1 MKYRIVI
8 NDGINLR
15 GYISNSRNVLKHA
28 YNLGH
33 ADDRVTVYSVAT
45 GRVLSRAVWDC
56 SRREYIR
63 VTIAGDEVGYPKLDY
78 IEIG

>member
-8 NDGINLR
+8 SDGVNLR

-33 ADDRVTVYSVAT
+33 ANDRVSVIAG
-45 GRVLSRAVWDC
+45 GRVISRAVWDC

-63 VTIAGDEVGYPKLDY
+63 VPIAGDEVGYPKLDY
-78 IEIG
+78 IEIA

>member
-8 NDGINLR
+8 SDGVNLR

-33 ADDRVTVYSVAT
+33 ANDTVSVIAGGRVVSRVT
-45 GRVLSRAVWDC
+45 WDC

-63 VTIAGDEVGYPKLDY
+63 VTVASDEIGYPKLDY
-78 IEIG
+78 IEIA